1 MGDDAM
7 NEIMNE
13 ETKKS
18 KERAL
23 PWYRRVKRWGQT
35 NLTEDD
41 PARHNIDFWREQ
53 WKRTKIQG
61 VIVNCGGI
69 VAYYPSR
76 FGLQYR
82 AATLGDGDYYR
93 EFAEAAEAEG
103 LTVVA
108 RMDINRATG
117 EFYKA
122 HPDWFCVDKEGNPMI
137 SQGRYFS
144 CVTSD
149 YYKKY
154 IPDVLREIV
163 ERYHPAGF
171 ADNSWKGVGR
181 NAICYCEN
189 CRTRFLRDAGLPLP
203 EKPDFEDPVYRK
215 WIRWSMRIRTENWEL
230 FNETTKRAGG
240 PDCLWFGMINADP
253 TDVSLAD
260 VKELLSRSEFVFT
273 DHQSRDM
280 LNGFEQ
286 NHENGDLLHLASR
299 EDVII
304 PESLANYVRGDR
316 TFRLS
321 ANPYEET
328 RMWTVSGAA
337 GGISPWYHHIG
348 GGTRDRRQFET
359 PVPFFRWH
367 AENEKWLY
375 DRENLANVAVVWSQD
390 NAVFYGR
397 DQVRERVAY
406 PWRGFLSAL
415 HEDRIPFL
423 PLNVRDLWK
432 YRDRFDT
439 LILPD
444 IEAMSDKEIGDILG
458 LIREGKNLVVTGL
471 PGILT
476 EDGEPRE
483 RSAILEAM
491 GLCPSG
497 EVEGAFVSQPSS
509 WEYPLAHTYLSLPEA
524 RDELFR
530 GFEETEILGF
540 GGGVRKVVSRGPL
553 QPSGA
558 YIKPFPIFP
567 PEFSW
572 IRERDE
578 SFRPFFTGVLESGS
592 RAVYLAADID
602 RLAGRSRL
610 PDHLRLLSNAVRS
623 VTSAGL
629 PLSVEGPGY
638 IDTAV
643 FRQGEARIVHL
654 TNLSFANVVGYC
666 HRILPVFGLT
676 VKIPAEGRKRARV
689 KYLVS
694 GAPEREITA
703 DGGVFAIP
711 AEKVDD
717 FEVLVLI
724 PSEAE

>member
-1 MGDDAM
+1 MTHH
-7 NEIMNE
+7 E
-13 ETKKS
+13 EQR
-18 KERAL
+18 ERAV

-41 PARHNIDFWREQ
+41 PVRHNIDFWREQ
-53 WKRTKIQG
+53 WKRTEIQG

-93 EFAEAAEAEG
+93 EFAEAAEEEG

-108 RMDINRATG
+108 RMDINRATE
-117 EFYKA
+117 EFYRA
-122 HPDWFCVDKEGNPMI
+122 HPDWFCVDRDGNPMT

-144 CVTSD
+144 CVNSD

-154 IPDVLREIV
+154 IPDVLTEIV

-181 NAICYCEN
+181 DRICYCRN
-189 CRTRFLRDAGLPLP
+189 CREGFLRDAGLPLP

-215 WIRWSMRIRTENWEL
+215 WIRWSMRIRTENWDL
-230 FNETTKRAGG
+230 FNETTRRAGG

-253 TDVSLAD
+253 SDISLAD

-273 DHQSRDM
+273 DHQSRDR

-299 EDVII
+299 EDLII

-359 PVPFFRWH
+359 PVPFFQWH
-367 AENEKWLY
+367 AANEKWLY
-375 DRENLANVAVVWSQD
+375 DRTSLANVAVAWSQD

-415 HEDRIPFL
+415 HEDRIPVL
-423 PLNVRDLWK
+423 PVNTRDLLR
-432 YRDRFDT
+432 YRDRYDT

-444 IEAMSDKEIGDILG
+444 IQAMSDREIGSVLE
-458 LIREGKNLVVTGL
+458 LIGEGKNLVVTGL

-483 RSAILEAM
+483 GSEILEAL
-491 GLCPSG
+491 GLRPTG
-497 EVEGAFVSQPSS
+497 ETEGAFVSQPSS
-509 WEYPLAHTYLSLPEA
+509 WEYPLAHTYLKLPEE
-524 RDELFR
+524 RGKLLR

-540 GGGVRKVVSRGPL
+540 GGGIRKMLSRGPL
-553 QPSGA
+553 APSGA

-572 IRERDE
+572 VRETDE
-578 SFRPFFTGVLESGS
+578 GLHPFFTGSLESGTN
-592 RAVYLAADID
+592 AVYLAADVD
-602 RLAGRSRL
+602 RCAGRSRL
-610 PDHLRLLSNAVRS
+610 PDHLKLLSNAVRS
-623 VTSAGL
+623 VMSAEL

-643 FRQGEARIVHL
+643 FRQDETRIIHL

-666 HRILPVFGLT
+666 HRILPVFGLK
-676 VKIPAEGRKRARV
+676 VRIPAEGREKIRV
-689 KYLVS
+689 RYLVT
-694 GAPEREITA
+694 GRPDREIVRS
-703 DGGVFAIP
+703 GGYFEIP
-711 AEKVDD
+711 ADRVDD
-717 FEVLVLI
+717 FEVLVITPLK
-724 PSEAE
+724 

>member
-1 MGDDAM
+1 MEKKTVTNKGT
-7 NEIMNE
+7 
-13 ETKKS
+13 ET
-18 KERAL
+18 

-41 PARHNIDFWREQ
+41 PARHNLDFWREQ
-53 WKRTKIQG
+53 WKRTEIQG

-76 FGLQYR
+76 YGLQYR

-108 RMDINRATG
+108 RMDVNRATE
-117 EFYKA
+117 EFYRA
-122 HPDWFCVDKEGNPMI
+122 HPDWFCVDKDGVPMT
-137 SQGRYFS
+137 SQGRFFS
-144 CVTSD
+144 CVTGD

-154 IPDVLREIV
+154 IPAVLTEIV

-181 NAICYCEN
+181 DRICYCRN
-189 CRTRFLRDAGLPLP
+189 CRERFFRDTGLPLP

-215 WIRWSMRIRTENWEL
+215 WIRWSMGIRTENWEL
-230 FNETTKRAGG
+230 FNETTKSAGG

-253 TDVSLAD
+253 TDPSLAD
-260 VKELLSRSEFVFT
+260 VKELLERSEFVFT
-273 DHQSRDM
+273 DHQSRDS

-299 EDVII
+299 EDLII

-337 GGISPWYHHIG
+337 GGISPWYHHVG

-367 AENEKWLY
+367 AANEEWLY
-375 DRENLANVAVVWSQD
+375 GRENLANVAVAWSQD

-397 DQVRERVAY
+397 DQVKERVAY

-423 PLNVRDLWK
+423 PLNTRDLLR
-432 YRDRFDT
+432 YRGRYDT

-444 IEAMSDKEIGDILG
+444 MEALSEKEIESVLE
-458 LIREGKNLVVTGL
+458 LIEEGKNLVVTGL
-471 PGILT
+471 PGILD
-476 EDGEPRE
+476 ENGEERE
-483 RSAILEAM
+483 EPPILKAL
-491 GLCPSG
+491 GLCFTG
-497 EVEGAFVSQPSS
+497 EVEGSFLSQPSS
-509 WEYPLAHTYLSLPEA
+509 WEYPLAHTYLVLPEE
-524 RDELFR
+524 RGPLLR
-530 GFEETEILGF
+530 GFEETGILGF
-540 GGGVRKVVSRGPL
+540 GGGIRRMLSEGPL
-553 QPSGA
+553 APSGG
-558 YIKPFPIFP
+558 YIRPFPIFP

-572 IRERDE
+572 IRETDE
-578 SFRPFFTGVLESGS
+578 TLHPFFTGTLKSGS
-592 RAVYLAADID
+592 RVVYLAADID
-602 RLAGRSRL
+602 RCAGRSRL
-610 PDHLRLLSNAVRS
+610 PDHLTLLADAVRYA
-623 VTSAGL
+623 AGGAF
-629 PLSVEGPGY
+629 PLAVEGPGY
-638 IDTAV
+638 IDTAI
-643 FRQGEARIVHL
+643 FRKGRARIVHL
-654 TNLSFANVVGYC
+654 VNLSFANVTGYC
-666 HRILPVFGLT
+666 HRILPVCGLG
-676 VKIPAEGRKRARV
+676 VRVPAEGETRLRV
-689 KYLVS
+689 KPLVS
-694 GAPEREITA
+694 GSPEREIA
-703 DGGVFAIP
+703 AREGVFEIP
-711 AEKVDD
+711 VERIDD
-717 FEVLVLI
+717 FEVLVLT
-724 PSEAE
+724 PAE

>member
-1 MGDDAM
+1 M
-7 NEIMNE
+7 N
-13 ETKKS
+13 
-18 KERAL
+18 KENGTNAGPRL

-53 WKRTKIQG
+53 WKRTKVQG

-76 FGLQYR
+76 YGLQYR
-82 AATLGDGDYYR
+82 AATLGSLDYYR

-103 LTVVA
+103 LTVIA
-108 RMDINRATG
+108 RMDINRATE
-117 EFYKA
+117 EFYRE
-122 HPDWFCVDKEGNPMI
+122 HPDWFCVDRDGVPMT

-144 CVTSD
+144 CVTSG
-149 YYKKY
+149 YYKQY
-154 IPDVLREIV
+154 IPDVLTEIV

-181 NAICYCEN
+181 DRICYCRN
-189 CRTRFLRDAGLPLP
+189 CRGRFHRDTGLELP
-203 EKPDFEDPVYRK
+203 EKPDFEEPAYRK
-215 WIRWSMRIRTENWEL
+215 WIRWSKGIRTENWDL
-230 FNETTKRAGG
+230 CNETTRKAGG

-253 TDVSLAD
+253 ADVSLAD
-260 VKELLSRSEFVFT
+260 VKELLDRSEFVFT

-299 EDVII
+299 EDLII

-337 GGISPWYHHIG
+337 GGISPWFHHIG

-367 AENEKWLY
+367 AENEEWLY
-375 DRENLANVAVVWSQD
+375 DRTNIANVAVVWSQD
-390 NAVFYGR
+390 NTVFYGR

-406 PWRGFLSAL
+406 PWRGVLSAL

-423 PLNVRDLWK
+423 PVNIRDLLK
-432 YRDRFDT
+432 YRDRYDT

-444 IEAMSDKEIGDILG
+444 IEAMSEKETESVLA

-471 PGILT
+471 PGILS
-476 EDGEPRE
+476 ENGEERE
-483 RSAILEAM
+483 RSAVLEAL
-491 GLCPSG
+491 GLAPAG
-497 EVEGAFVSQPSS
+497 GTEGAFTSQPSS
-509 WEYPLAHTYLSLPEA
+509 WEYPLAHTYLKLPEERSA
-524 RDELFR
+524 LFE
-530 GFEETEILGF
+530 GFGETGILGF
-540 GGGVRKVVSRGPL
+540 GGGIRRMASSGPL
-553 QPSGA
+553 TPSGG
-558 YIKPFPIFP
+558 YVRPFPIFP

-572 IRERDE
+572 IRETDE
-578 SFRPFFTGVLESGS
+578 DLHPFFTGILESGS
-592 RAVYLAADID
+592 RVVYLAADID
-602 RLAGRSRL
+602 RCAGRSRL
-610 PDHLRLLSNAVRS
+610 PDHFRLLSNAVRS
-623 VTSAGL
+623 VMRAAL
-629 PLSVEGPGY
+629 PLTVEGPGY
-638 IDTAV
+638 IDTAI
-643 FRQGEARIVHL
+643 FRKGDARIIHL
-654 TNLSFANVVGYC
+654 TNLSFANVTGYC

-676 VKIPAEGRKRARV
+676 VRVPAEGNTKLRV
-689 KYLVS
+689 KYLVN
-694 GAPEREITA
+694 GVPERKIEENGGIFEIP
-703 DGGVFAIP
+703 V
-711 AEKVDD
+711 EKVED
-717 FEVLVLI
+717 FEVLVCV
-724 PSEAE
+724 PAE